1 MKERVI
7 TISIIG
13 VGARG
18 GEAYGRYIYSL
29 KDKFKIVSLCDVNE
43 YRLKKYGEAYEVPE
57 SERFT
62 DEENFFKKKRSDVL
76 LIGTMDRQHV
86 RQAVKALD
94 LGYDLVLEKPI
105 SDDPEEL
112 RMLTAKAQEKGAMV
126 MVCHVL
132 RYSIMI
138 RKLKQLLDEGA
149 IGRLITLDQTENVG
163 FWHQA
168 HSFVRGNWRNR
179 EETTPMIMQKCCHD
193 LDLIQYFIG
202 SRCKSVS
209 SMGALSYF
217 KAENRPQGAADR
229 CLDCPHKTTCKYSG
243 TEIYL
248 ENWKRGGRQDNP
260 TIRWLFGG
268 RDC

>member
-1 MKERVI
+1 MEKI
-7 TISIIG
+7 ISISIIG

-18 GEAYGRYIYSL
+18 GEAYGRYIHDS

-43 YRLKKYGEAYEVPE
+43 VRLEKYGKIFEVPQE
-57 SERFT
+57 ERFL
-62 DEENFFKKKRSDVL
+62 DEDEFFAKKRSDVL
-76 LIGTMDRQHV
+76 LISTMDRLHV

-105 SDDPEEL
+105 SDNVEEL
-112 RMLTAKAQEKGAMV
+112 RMLTEKARKKGRMV

-132 RYSIMI
+132 RYSVMI
-138 RKLKQLLDEGA
+138 SKLKKLLDEGA
-149 IGRLITLDQTENVG
+149 IGRLISMDQTENVC

-179 EETTPMIMQKCCHD
+179 EQTTPMIMQKCCHD

-202 SRCKSVS
+202 AKCHSVS

-217 KAENRPQGAADR
+217 KEENRPEGAADR
-229 CLDCPHKTTCKYSG
+229 CLDCKYKTDCKYSAYR
-243 TEIYL
+243 IYI
-248 ENWKRGGRQDNP
+248 ENWLSSGKRTSFRA
-260 TIRWLFGG
+260 I
-268 RDC
+268 